1 MFLGI
6 KIQSGYEKNTK
17 AKNQKT
23 QVMLPV
29 IDDLTVKLHSSEKP
43 KEYDFEKWEIYWTYA

>member
-17 AKNQKT
+17 AKNKKT
-23 QVMLPV
+23 QIMLPV
-29 IDDLTVKLHSSEKP
+29 IDDLTVKLHSSGKP
-43 KEYDFEKWEIYWTYA
+43 K